1 MWAPEYTVGA
11 PDQRRLN
18 YFVPSARQGW
28 AEQVESGRTYQSPGR
43 GLCVH
48 AVEFS
53 KTGAPLELRG
63 LLIARRFRA
72 AGEELSSPS
81 ASYLPPETCSGGRCS
96 LAHPRWESMSLAAP
110 ERNSLPDGAEE

>member
-18 YFVPSARQGW
+18 YFVPSARQGG

-53 KTGAPLELRG
+53 KTGAPVEGDSLVLRTRDAPIRTVRGGQWMIAPRG
-63 LLIARRFRA
+63 LARKDP
-72 AGEELSSPS
+72 G
-81 ASYLPPETCSGGRCS
+81 
-96 LAHPRWESMSLAAP
+96 
-110 ERNSLPDGAEE
+110 